1 MTVATDFR
9 KAKSAAL
16 VEPWRRMRPWT
27 AGQPAAFAM
36 AGGVLVRPLALAD
49 LLGRDAGQAGG
60 GEIRRIG
67 AAAELAIGD
76 DFEAELFLQPH
87 EIADGRIFGCAQ
99 LLERHVPGFGGLP
112 RVEQSP
118 RAEEAA
124 DMLGAKRRRWK
135 LWHIGCPGYRRS
147 APSRVHAGA
156 APRHHNISPITWATP
171 RQRVA
176 R

>member
-1 MTVATDFR
+1 MPADAPVD
-9 KAKSAAL
+9 
-16 VEPWRRMRPWT
+16 RR
-27 AGQPAAFAM
+27 QPAAFAM
-36 AGGVLVRPLALAD
+36 AGGVLVRPFALAD
-49 LLGRDAGQAGG
+49 LLGRDPGQAGG

-67 AAAELAIGD
+67 AAAELAVGD

-87 EIADGRIFGCAQ
+87 EIADCRIFGCAQ
-99 LLERHVPGFGGLP
+99 LLGRHVPGFGGLP

-135 LWHIGCPGYRRS
+135 LRHIGCPGYRRF
-147 APSRVHAGA
+147 AISRVYAGA
-156 APRHHNISPITWATP
+156 TLRYHNIGPITWAKP
-171 RQRVA
+171 GQRVA